1 MDEGGARGSRAGV
14 ASRALTTVTAPA
26 VPVPLLDLK
35 KQYVTIREE
44 ILRATADVYESQH
57 FILGPRVEAFEKAVA
72 SYVGARHAIGVSSGT
87 DAQLAVMMALGVG
100 PGDDVVTSP
109 YSFFST
115 AGAVARLGAR
125 TVFVDI
131 EPETFNLDPAK
142 LEKAITSRAKL
153 IQPVHLYGQCADMD
167 PIRDVAKRK
176 GVPILED
183 ACQSLGA
190 GYKGVKAGA
199 LGEFGAFS
207 FFPSKNLGG
216 FGDGGM
222 VTTQDDAY
230 AARLRAL
237 RMHGETSRYHHKLVG
252 GNFRLDALQ
261 AAILHVK
268 LPHLDGWARARRA
281 NAAEIERLYLEAG
294 GRPYEEGGLRFPRE
308 AAGREHVFNQFVVR
322 VGKGRRDALK
332 KLLDERQIGNA
343 IYYPVPLHLQECF
356 ASLGGRPGDCPEAE
370 KAANETLALPV
381 FPELTA
387 EQKSALAT
395 TLASFSREV

>member
-1 MDEGGARGSRAGV
+1 MSV
-14 ASRALTTVTAPA
+14 LALT
-26 VPVPLLDLK
+26 PVPLLDLK
-35 KQYVTIREE
+35 KQYGALREE
-44 ILRATADVYESQH
+44 ILRVTAEVYESQG

-72 SYVGARHAIGVSSGT
+72 TYVGAKHAIGMSSGT
-87 DAQLAVMMALGVG
+87 DAQLAVMMALGIG

-109 YSFFST
+109 YTFFAS

-125 TVFVDI
+125 PVFVDI
-131 EPETFNLDPAK
+131 EPETFNLDPAR
-142 LEKAITSRAKL
+142 LESALTPKTKL

-176 GVPILED
+176 GIPVLED

-199 LGEFGAFS
+199 LSEFAAFS

-222 VTTQDDAY
+222 VTTNDDAF
-230 AARLRAL
+230 AATLRAM
-237 RMHGETSRYHHKLVG
+237 RMHGETSRYHHKFVG

-268 LPHLDGWARARRA
+268 LPHLDSWAEARRT
-281 NAAEIERLYLEAG
+281 NAKDIEQRYLEADG
-294 GRPYEEGGLRFPRE
+294 LPFEKGGLKFPRE
-308 AAGREHVFNQFVVR
+308 AAGRHHVFNQFVVR
-322 VGKGRRDALK
+322 VGGGRRDPLK
-332 KLLDERQIGNA
+332 ELLEKRSIGSA

-356 ASLGGRPGDCPEAE
+356 SSLGHEAGDFGESE
-370 KAANETLALPV
+370 RAAKESLAIPV
-381 FPELTA
+381 FPELTG
-387 EQKSALAT
+387 EQKANLASALAE
-395 TLASFSREV
+395 FSREP

>member
-1 MDEGGARGSRAGV
+1 MSAT
-14 ASRALTTVTAPA
+14 ALT
-26 VPVPLLDLK
+26 PVPLLDLR
-35 KQYVTIREE
+35 KQYAALREE
-44 ILRATADVYESQH
+44 ILRVTSEVYESQH

-72 SYVGARHAIGVSSGT
+72 AYTGTRHAIGMSSGT
-87 DAQLAVMMALGVG
+87 DAQLAVMMALKIG
-100 PGDDVVTSP
+100 PGDEVVTSP
-109 YSFFST
+109 YTFFST
-115 AGAVARLGAR
+115 AGAVARMGAR

-142 LEKAITSRAKL
+142 LEKAITAATKL

-167 PIRDVAKRK
+167 PIRDVARRR
-176 GVPILED
+176 GIPVLED

-190 GYKGVKAGA
+190 AYSGVKAGA
-199 LGEFGAFS
+199 LGTFAAFS

-222 VTTQDDAY
+222 VTTQLDSHAMQ
-230 AARLRAL
+230 LRAM
-237 RMHGETSRYHHKLVG
+237 RMHGETTRYHHKFVG

-294 GRPYEEGGLRFPRE
+294 GRTYETGGLRFPRE

-322 VGKGRRDALK
+322 VGRGRRDALK
-332 KLLDERQIGNA
+332 QHLESRQIGCA

-356 ASLGGRPGDCPEAE
+356 ASLGCRAGDFPQAE
-370 KAANETLALPV
+370 RAAGETLALPV
-381 FPELTA
+381 FPELTL
-387 EQKSALAT
+387 EQKQALAR
-395 TLASFSREV
+395 TLAEFSRER

>member
-1 MDEGGARGSRAGV
+1 MS
-14 ASRALTTVTAPA
+14 ALAL

-35 KQYVTIREE
+35 KQYATLKDE
-44 ILRATADVYESQH
+44 ILRVTSEVYDSQG

-72 SYVGARHAIGVSSGT
+72 SYVGAKHAVGMSSGT

-131 EPETFNLDPAK
+131 EPETFNLDAAK
-142 LEKAITSRAKL
+142 LETAITPKTKL

-167 PIRDVAKRK
+167 PIRDIARRK
-176 GVPILED
+176 GIPVLED

-190 GYKGVKAGA
+190 AYKGVKAGA
-199 LGEFGAFS
+199 LGESSAFS

-222 VTTQDDAY
+222 VTTSDDGF
-230 AARLRAL
+230 AATLRAL
-237 RMHGETSRYHHKLVG
+237 RMHGETSRYHHKFVG
-252 GNFRLDALQ
+252 GNFRLDTLQ
-261 AAILHVK
+261 AAVLHVK
-268 LPHLDGWARARRA
+268 LPHLDSWAEARRA
-281 NAAEIERLYLEAG
+281 NAKEIERRYVEN
-294 GRPYEEGGLRFPRE
+294 GGLGFEKGGLKFPHE
-308 AAGREHVFNQFVVR
+308 AAGRHHVFNQFVVR
-322 VGKGRRDALK
+322 VGGEKRDSLK
-332 KLLDERQIGNA
+332 AFLEKKSIGCA

-356 ASLGGRPGDCPEAE
+356 AALGGKAGDFPVSER
-370 KAANETLALPV
+370 AAKETLALPV
-381 FPELTA
+381 FPELNG
-387 EQKSALAT
+387 EQKAALAIA
-395 TLASFSREV
+395 LAEFSRAS

>member
-1 MDEGGARGSRAGV
+1 MS
-14 ASRALTTVTAPA
+14 ALAL

-35 KQYVTIREE
+35 KQYATLKDE
-44 ILRATADVYESQH
+44 ILRVTSEVYDSQG

-72 SYVGARHAIGVSSGT
+72 SYVGAKHAVGMSSGT

-131 EPETFNLDPAK
+131 EPETFNLDAAK
-142 LEKAITSRAKL
+142 LEKAITPKTKL

-167 PIRDVAKRK
+167 PIRDIARRK
-176 GVPILED
+176 GIPVLED

-190 GYKGVKAGA
+190 AYKGKKAGA
-199 LGEFGAFS
+199 LGESSAFS

-222 VTTQDDAY
+222 VTTSDDGF
-230 AARLRAL
+230 AATLRAL
-237 RMHGETSRYHHKLVG
+237 RMHGETSRYHHKFVG
-252 GNFRLDALQ
+252 GNFRLDTLQ
-261 AAILHVK
+261 AAVLHVK
-268 LPHLDGWARARRA
+268 LPHLDSWAEARRA
-281 NAAEIERLYLEAG
+281 NAKEIERRYVEN
-294 GRPYEEGGLRFPRE
+294 GGLGFEKGGLKFPHE
-308 AAGREHVFNQFVVR
+308 AAGRHHVFNQFVVR
-322 VGKGRRDALK
+322 VGGEKRDSLK
-332 KLLDERQIGNA
+332 AFLEKKSIGCA

-356 ASLGGRPGDCPEAE
+356 AALGGKAGDFPVSER
-370 KAANETLALPV
+370 AAKETLALPV
-381 FPELTA
+381 FPELNG
-387 EQKSALAT
+387 EQKAALAIA
-395 TLASFSREV
+395 LAEFSRAS

>member
-1 MDEGGARGSRAGV
+1 MTPV
-14 ASRALTTVTAPA
+14 LAPA
-26 VPVPLLDLK
+26 VSVPLLDLR
-35 KQYVTIREE
+35 KQYATIREE

-72 SYVGARHAIGVSSGT
+72 AFVGTKHAIGMSSGT

-125 TVFVDI
+125 PVFVDI
-131 EPETFNLDPAK
+131 EPETFNLDAAR
-142 LEKAITSRAKL
+142 LEKAITPKTKL

-167 PIRDVAKRK
+167 PIREIAGRK
-176 GVPILED
+176 GIPVLED

-190 GYKGVKAGA
+190 GYKGARAGA
-199 LGEFGAFS
+199 LGESAAFS

-222 VTTQDDAY
+222 VTTSDGEL
-230 AARLRAL
+230 AAILRAM
-237 RMHGETSRYHHKLVG
+237 RMHGETSRYHHKFVG

-268 LPHLDGWARARRA
+268 LPHLDGWARARRR
-281 NAAEIERLYLEAG
+281 NAAEIENLYLAAG
-294 GRPYEEGGLRFPRE
+294 GRAYEEGGLRFPRE

-332 KLLDERQIGNA
+332 KYLESRQIGSA

-370 KAANETLALPV
+370 RAANETLAVPV
-381 FPELTA
+381 FPELTG
-387 EQKSALAT
+387 EQKA
-395 TLASFSREV
+395 TLASTLSEFSRQA

>member
-1 MDEGGARGSRAGV
+1 VSATT
-14 ASRALTTVTAPA
+14 LT
-26 VPVPLLDLK
+26 PVPLLDLK
-35 KQYVTIREE
+35 KQYAALREE
-44 ILRATADVYESQH
+44 ILRVTSEVYESQH

-72 SYVGARHAIGVSSGT
+72 AYTGTKHAIGMSSGT
-87 DAQLAVMMALGVG
+87 DAQLAVMMALEIG

-109 YSFFST
+109 YTFFST

-142 LEKAITSRAKL
+142 LEKAITAATKL

-167 PIRDVAKRK
+167 PIREVARRK
-176 GVPILED
+176 GIPVLED

-190 GYKGVKAGA
+190 AYRGVKAGA
-199 LGEFGAFS
+199 LGAFAAFS

-222 VTTQDDAY
+222 VTTQDDGH
-230 AARLRAL
+230 AARLRAM

-268 LPHLDGWARARRA
+268 LPHLDDWARARRA

-294 GRPYEEGGLRFPRE
+294 GRPYEEGGLRFPRQ

-322 VGKGRRDALK
+322 VGRDRRDALK
-332 KLLDERQIGNA
+332 QHLESRQIGCA
-343 IYYPVPLHLQECF
+343 IYYPVALHLQECF
-356 ASLGGRPGDCPEAE
+356 SSLGGRAGDFPEAE
-370 KAANETLALPV
+370 RAAHETLALPV
-381 FPELTA
+381 FPELTL
-387 EQKSALAT
+387 EQKQALAG
-395 TLASFSREV
+395 TLAEFSRQR

>member
-1 MDEGGARGSRAGV
+1 VTTTSAPP
-14 ASRALTTVTAPA
+14 AL
-26 VPVPLLDLK
+26 PVPLLDLK
-35 KQYVTIREE
+35 KQYATLREE
-44 ILRATADVYESQH
+44 ILRVTTEVYESQG

-72 SYVGARHAIGVSSGT
+72 AYVGARHAVGMSSGT
-87 DAQLAVMMALGVG
+87 DAQLAVMMGLGISS
-100 PGDDVVTSP
+100 GDEVVTSP
-109 YSFFST
+109 YTFFAS

-125 TVFVDI
+125 PVFVDI
-131 EPETFNLDPAK
+131 EPGTFNLDPAK
-142 LEKAITSRAKL
+142 LERALTAKTKL

-176 GVPILED
+176 GIPVLED

-199 LGEFGAFS
+199 LGESCAFS

-222 VTTQDDAY
+222 VTTSDGEL
-230 AARLRAL
+230 AATLRAM
-237 RMHGETSRYHHKLVG
+237 RMHGETSRYHHKFVG

-268 LPHLDGWARARRA
+268 LPHLDGWAEARRT
-281 NAAEIERLYLEAG
+281 NAKDIERRYLEAG
-294 GRPYEEGGLRFPRE
+294 GLPFEKGGLKFPRE
-308 AAGREHVFNQFVVR
+308 AAGRHHVFNQFVVR

-332 KLLDERQIGNA
+332 KHLESRQIGCA

-356 ASLGGRPGDCPEAE
+356 ASLGHKVGDFPESE
-370 KAANETLALPV
+370 RAANETLAIPV
-381 FPELTA
+381 FPELTG
-387 EQKSALAT
+387 EQKQALAR
-395 TLASFSREV
+395 TLAEFGREG